1 MGFNFHNS
9 DVLLRGIGGIS
20 KNCRTAWRQGMKEQS
35 PYQKKTINLNRLL
48 RSITTISGV
57 NVFTGLCPVLLGDDV
72 GSTLATSR
80 NSPEVIE
87 FRDRF
92 AENPVQMAYWIA
104 YEELFLDASCIAVLM
119 TECDADDVLLI
130 TKTDYDT
137 ENRRLITP
145 FAEPDDEFL
154 CAAEEDGLMLDLTA
168 METQQPNNSQS
179 PTDGAIPSNVPI
191 DPQSALRANYAR
203 RLRLRDDSS
212 FTTRNLD
219 AVSRVTG
226 ATANTSGA
234 MSNRTTTTIDANR
247 TFCERCLEHGR
258 DKAAANIA
266 AIREARQ
273 QAPDPDNDHQSDT
286 SQGQPASE
294 GSAAAVSKTNSTSA
308 NLPSVSRDG
317 GAPA

>member
-1 MGFNFHNS
+1 MRKGRAQMGFNFHNS

-87 FRDRF
+87 FWDRF

-130 TKTDYDT
+130 TETDYDT

-154 CAAEEDGLMLDLTA
+154 RAAEEDGLMLDLTA

-203 RLRLRDDSS
+203 RLRL
-212 FTTRNLD
+212 
-219 AVSRVTG
+219 
-226 ATANTSGA
+226 
-234 MSNRTTTTIDANR
+234 
-247 TFCERCLEHGR
+247 
-258 DKAAANIA
+258 
-266 AIREARQ
+266 
-273 QAPDPDNDHQSDT
+273 
-286 SQGQPASE
+286 
-294 GSAAAVSKTNSTSA
+294 
-308 NLPSVSRDG
+308 
-317 GAPA
+317 